1 MIVRSLNYL
10 YPAIKTEHIFLRAMF
25 FKARLMLA
33 GLQCSSH
40 TEARPTL
47 TSTLSPYLTNQ
58 PSSLFPQI
66 TSFTASTDSRSGRM
80 AAVVVRVT
88 TCSGR
93 TRNLSSNLNRVSV
106 LATAL
111 VHVEQLGHPGPGQ
124 GEDGGP
130 EYRLI

>member
-47 TSTLSPYLTNQ
+47 TTSTLSPHLTNE

-66 TSFTASTDSRSGRM
+66 TSFTASTDSRSGRV
-80 AAVVVRVT
+80 AAEVVRVT
-88 TCSGR
+88 TC
-93 TRNLSSNLNRVSV
+93 
-106 LATAL
+106 
-111 VHVEQLGHPGPGQ
+111 
-124 GEDGGP
+124 
-130 EYRLI
+130 

>member
-1 MIVRSLNYL
+1 
-10 YPAIKTEHIFLRAMF
+10 MF
-25 FKARLMLA
+25 FKAWLMLA

-47 TSTLSPYLTNQ
+47 TSTQSPYLTNQ

-66 TSFTASTDSRSGRM
+66 TSFTASTDSKSGRM